1 MQRHRYHGQFGATE
15 SQKKL
20 IDMGMIPG
28 APTPPAELARF
39 PAREV
44 ADWGNV
50 VRQAGAAGIE

>member
-1 MQRHRYHGQFGATE
+1 VQRHRHHGRSGATE

-28 APTPPAELARF
+28 APRPPAELASF
-39 PAREV
+39 LAREV
-44 ADWGNV
+44 ATWGKV